1 MIASLTAD
9 AQQISDM
16 VCQLARPTQRTVAC
30 SHLIEY
36 APKGARYARSDA
48 SSECGLGVA
57 GNGAFRAYSHGSS
70 IVAAC
75 GGIGGPCANAPW
87 VCPMKK
93 LEPARSEPADLRRI
107 NTGGLPAYRAV

>member
-1 MIASLTAD
+1 MTRRQFCVFSPWS
-9 AQQISDM
+9 Q
-16 VCQLARPTQRTVAC
+16 
-30 SHLIEY
+30 
-36 APKGARYARSDA
+36 GARYARSDA

-107 NTGGLPAYRAV
+107 NTGGLPAYRAVCFTSSSNVHSSGFP